1 MVQASPRASVRGP
14 TFVRLLARLT
24 DADLPPSS
32 ASLTDRLSQ
41 WLDWTQAIALST
53 ALDGRPATD
62 AGAPPFGSAEEEEC
76 ARLRAALAHAITS
89 DATLAP
95 GRPRDADEGADEDE
109 SATPDFAPFR
119 QRCLGLQRSM
129 QAATGRLR
137 GRLRDMLADQSAEK
151 ARLAAVDA
159 VMEQSLSPRE
169 YALLGAVPRLLE
181 GHFERLRRRAQAQAS
196 PDAWLDTFRQDVQS
210 VLLAELDVRFQP
222 VDALLAALRT
232 R

>member
-1 MVQASPRASVRGP
+1 MVQALPRATVRGP
-14 TFVRLLARLT
+14 TFVRLLARLA

-41 WLDWTQAIALST
+41 WLDWTHAIALST
-53 ALDGRPATD
+53 ALDGRPAAD
-62 AGAPPFGSAEEEEC
+62 GGAPAFGSAEEDEC
-76 ARLRAALAHAITS
+76 ARMRAALAHAITS

-95 GRPRDADEGADEDE
+95 AREREAGEGEEA
-109 SATPDFAPFR
+109 SAAPDFAPLR
-119 QRCLGLQRSM
+119 QRCLALQRSM

-137 GRLRDMLADQSAEK
+137 GRLRDMLAEQSPEK

-169 YALLGAVPRLLE
+169 HALLGAVPRLLE
-181 GHFERLRRRAQAQAS
+181 GHFERLRRDAEGQAS
-196 PDAWLDTFRQDVQS
+196 ADAWLDTFRRDVQS